1 MSEPQLG
8 EVIKDITS
16 DIQTIV
22 RGEIELAKAELVP
35 QAKRLGLGAGL
46 FGAAGYLG
54 LQALTLLFIC
64 VALVFSAL
72 YSYVVPLAWAFVLGF
87 VTLAV
92 LILIVVLVL
101 VLIGKSKMHVEAP
114 EKTIS
119 EVNLTI
125 GAVADAIDQADA
137 NVKAI
142 AAGAPRTPAVGSR
155 VKLD

>member
-8 EVIKDITS
+8 DVIKDINA
-16 DIQTIV
+16 DIQTLV
-22 RGEIELAKAELVP
+22 RGEIALAKAELMP

-72 YSYVVPLAWAFVLGF
+72 FAYVVPLAWAFVLGF
-87 VTLAV
+87 ASLTV
-92 LILIVVLVL
+92 LILVVTLIL
-101 VLIGKSKMHVEAP
+101 ILIGKSKMHVSAP
-114 EKTIS
+114 EQTIAAANRT
-119 EVNLTI
+119 VD
-125 GAVADAIDQADA
+125 AVADAINQADT

-142 AAGAPRTPAVGSR
+142 VSGAPRRPAVEPR
-155 VKLD
+155 DVA

>member
-1 MSEPQLG
+1 MSEPQFG
-8 EVIKDITS
+8 DVIKDINA
-16 DIQTIV
+16 DIQTLV

-64 VALVFSAL
+64 IALVFSAL
-72 YSYVVPLAWAFVLGF
+72 FSYLVPLAWAFVLGF

-92 LILIVVLVL
+92 LILIVTLIL
-101 VLIGKSKMHVEAP
+101 ILIGKSKMHVSAP
-114 EKTIS
+114 KQTIAAANRT
-119 EVNLTI
+119 VD
-125 GAVADAIDQADA
+125 AVADAINQADA

-142 AAGAPRTPAVGSR
+142 AAGAPRRAVVERGD
-155 VKLD
+155 LD